1 MSGTINSLGLGSG
14 VLTSDLLDRLKAADT
29 ANIITPIDKK
39 ITLNNQ
45 KGQALDLLS
54 SLLTTFK
61 SSVAALD
68 DDGLYQKRTVSGS
81 NDGVSVTALAG
92 TQVQDFSLNITNIAK
107 KNVLESAA
115 YTSSTALIANGNGTM
130 NLGIGSKNYS
140 INYTSSTTL
149 SDLKQSITDAAGSD
163 VTASVLQTG
172 TSAYKLIV
180 TSKNTG
186 LAQTI
191 SLSDTTKD
199 ATTGASVASQLKDAN
214 LITPSARTG
223 TFASDSTAIATGS
236 GTLNVNIG
244 ATTVP
249 LAYTATTTLSDL
261 VSTINADSTLNAK
274 VTANIV
280 QFGTGDYRMVL
291 TPKSGISNSITMTDA
306 GTNLK
311 AGITSTAA
319 ESGAMGIIQD
329 AQDAK
334 FTYDGISMSR
344 STNTIT
350 DISYGTT
357 INLLK
362 DSGSANISI
371 TQDRAQ
377 IATEME
383 GMVNN
388 YNTLIKQIGDMT
400 AYDATAGK
408 VGIFNGDNTIKN
420 ISREITKM
428 ITSYNTSGYSL
439 PQYGISLDKTGV
451 MSFDKATFTAKLDA
465 DPTGTETFFSGKTA
479 ITSVG
484 TTKTGSLSASN
495 ALISSGA
502 SGIMTIQIAG
512 VGHDFNY
519 TNTTTL
525 EQMRDTIN
533 ADTAIA
539 SKLTASIV
547 QSGTADYRMVL
558 TPKGNSIGETISI
571 GDSTT
576 GGLIAALKTTST
588 TADVTTSTDG
598 VFTSLNNLFKNYM
611 SSTGLMTNLT
621 NSSNAATTTLNTERT
636 KANALL
642 TARYDTL
649 QAKFAAYDSL
659 ISKLNSSFSSLK
671 QQIDAQAKSS
681 G

>member
-1 MSGTINSLGLGSG
+1 
-14 VLTSDLLDRLKAADT
+14 
-29 ANIITPIDKK
+29 
-39 ITLNNQ
+39 
-45 KGQALDLLS
+45 
-54 SLLTTFK
+54 
-61 SSVAALD
+61 
-68 DDGLYQKRTVSGS
+68 
-81 NDGVSVTALAG
+81 
-92 TQVQDFSLNITNIAK
+92 
-107 KNVLESAA
+107 
-115 YTSSTALIANGNGTM
+115 
-130 NLGIGSKNYS
+130 
-140 INYTSSTTL
+140 
-149 SDLKQSITDAAGSD
+149 
-163 VTASVLQTG
+163 
-172 TSAYKLIV
+172 
-180 TSKNTG
+180 
-186 LAQTI
+186 
-191 SLSDTTKD
+191 
-199 ATTGASVASQLKDAN
+199 
-214 LITPSARTG
+214 
-223 TFASDSTAIATGS
+223 
-236 GTLNVNIG
+236 
-244 ATTVP
+244 
-249 LAYTATTTLSDL
+249 
-261 VSTINADSTLNAK
+261 
-274 VTANIV
+274 
-280 QFGTGDYRMVL
+280 
-291 TPKSGISNSITMTDA
+291 
-306 GTNLK
+306 
-311 AGITSTAA
+311 
-319 ESGAMGIIQD
+319 MGILQD

-465 DPTGTETFFSGKTA
+465 DPTGTEAFFSGKTA

-484 TTKTGSLSASN
+484 TTKTGSLTATTS
-495 ALISSGA
+495 LISSGA
-502 SGIMTIQIAG
+502 SGTLSIQVAG
-512 VGHDFNY
+512 VGHNFNY

-525 EQMRDTIN
+525 EQMRDAIN
-533 ADTAIA
+533 ADSAIT

-547 QSGTADYRMVL
+547 QYGASDFRMVL
-558 TPKGNSIGETISI
+558 TPKGNTIGETISI

-576 GGLIAALKTTST
+576 GGLVSAIKTTTT
-588 TADVTTSTDG
+588 TADVATSTDG

-621 NSSNAATTTLNTERT
+621 NSSKAATTTLNTERT

-671 QQIDAQAKSS
+671 QQIDAQAKA
-681 G
+681 GG